1 MRDALDRLGYAS
13 VEIDAKTAFYDR
25 HLFFNINTL
34 DDYKYAL
41 RYIQD
46 EKYKKL

>member
-25 HLFFNINTL
+25 HLFFNINPL
-34 DDYKYAL
+34 DDYKFTL
-41 RYIQD
+41 QYIED
-46 EKYKKL
+46 KKL